1 MYPFPFF
8 FDPTMIIILPG
19 IVLAMIAQAKVQ
31 NTFNKWSQ
39 IPTGL
44 SAKDVAET
52 ILQENGVH
60 DVRVEFTPGQ
70 LSDHYDPR
78 FRTLRLSESTFHANS
93 VAAIAVAAHEAGHA
107 IQHHRHYFP
116 LMLRNAIFPIVSIA
130 SNSWIFIVIAGIF
143 LRMPELLKIGVYTFG
158 ATFAFSVVTLP
169 VEFDA
174 SSRAIQI
181 LNQGFLDK
189 QELSGAKKVLNA
201 AALTYVAGAVISLLQ
216 LLRIIMLTGGMRRDD

>member
-1 MYPFPFF
+1 MYHFPFF
-8 FDPTMIIILPG
+8 FDPTMIIVLPG

-31 NTFNKWSQ
+31 STFNKWSEV
-39 IPTGL
+39 PTSL

-78 FRTLRLSESTFHANS
+78 SKTLRLSESTFHANS

-107 IQHHRHYFP
+107 IQHNRQYFP
-116 LMLRNAIFPIVSIA
+116 LILRNAIFPIVSIA
-130 SNSWIFIVIAGIF
+130 SNAWIFIVIAGIF
-143 LRMPELLKIGVYTFG
+143 LRIPELLRIGVYTFG
-158 ATFAFSVVTLP
+158 ATFAFSLVTLP

-174 SSRAIQI
+174 SNRAIQI
-181 LNQGFLDK
+181 LNQGFLDR
-189 QELSGAKKVLNA
+189 QELTGAKKVLNA
-201 AALTYVAGAVISLLQ
+201 AALTYIAGAVVSLLQ